1 MQYTKSFR
9 AFTTEQ
15 SRESPVNVPN
25 LRHDLKDVA
34 KDDIG
39 VRAHVFVLQLIL
51 AVHEVGEDRAQD
63 GRLVDAPGCWGDAVE
78 DGLYGA
84 LYMHFELWEEGAL
97 LVSNLEYHFHLARP
111 GKLYKQRKEVSL

>member
-1 MQYTKSFR
+1 MNVGILMQYTKSFR

-15 SRESPVNVPN
+15 SRQSPVNVPN

-51 AVHEVGEDRAQD
+51 AVHEIGKDRAQD
-63 GRLVDAPGCWGDAVE
+63 GRLVDAPGCWGYAVE

-84 LYMHFELWEEGAL
+84 LYVHFELWEECAL
-97 LVSNLEYHFHLARP
+97 LVGNLEYHFHLARP
-111 GKLYKQRKEVSL
+111 GKLYTQ